1 MRIAITN
8 DDGIHGE
15 GLLHLVNWARK
26 LGEVTVY
33 APKFEQSGKSHTIE
47 IHKRFEVRQVD
58 YLPGVTAY
66 AVDSSPADCV
76 RIAVLGMHRQYDL
89 VLSGINKGLNIGSD
103 IMYSGTVAAVFEAAA
118 LGVKAI
124 AVSTE
129 PKSISYAAEHLDRV
143 WAFMQQYKLL
153 ERHDIYNINIPAQVK
168 GIRIT
173 RQGGPY
179 FSDDFLP
186 QENDMY
192 LPQGKCVYA
201 PSGEAELD
209 TDAVL
214 TDHCIS
220 IMPLTVQRT
229 DLRVFEELRQLQ
241 EVTV

>member
-26 LGEVTVY
+26 LGEVTVF

-47 IHKRFEVRQVD
+47 IHKSFEVTQVE

-76 RIAVLGMHRQYDL
+76 RIAVLGMHKEFDL

-118 LGVKAI
+118 LGMKAL

-129 PKSISYAAEHLDRV
+129 PKSISCAAAHLDRI
-143 WAFMQQYKLL
+143 WAFMQQHKLL
-153 ERHDIYNINIPAQVK
+153 ERHAIYNINIPAQVN

-186 QENDMY
+186 QENHMY

-201 PSGEAELD
+201 PSQAKNLD

-214 TDHCIS
+214 TDKYIS
-220 IMPLTVQRT
+220 IMPLTIQRA
-229 DLRVFEELRQLQ
+229 DLQVYEALRELQ
-241 EVTV
+241 ED